1 MGLVPPQGILP
12 DRIVLCISHTIKR
25 MAGKSVA
32 WDIATTAEGAT
43 LRFMDDMS
51 ASPQHAT
58 TAAGK
63 KLRIHGSVARDIG
76 IAIVSG
82 RYKPGE
88 LLHGEIEAS
97 DRLKVSRTAYREALR
112 ILSAKGLVESR
123 PKTGTKVSPRVK
135 WHMLDP
141 DVLQWIFEFEPSDAL
156 LESLF
161 QLRRIV
167 EPEAAALAAMRRTDD
182 HILRMVKALDGM
194 TANTLATEAGRQA
207 DQDFHA
213 ALLEAS
219 GNPFL
224 TTLTSGVGAAVAWTT
239 EFKQRH
245 APLRRDPIP
254 DHRRVFEGV
263 VARNPDA
270 ARAAMTDL
278 VNLAFLD
285 TTGA

>member
-1 MGLVPPQGILP
+1 M
-12 DRIVLCISHTIKR
+12 
-25 MAGKSVA
+25 M
-32 WDIATTAEGAT
+32 
-43 LRFMDDMS
+43 MDDLPTS
-51 ASPQHAT
+51 KSLQPDSS
-58 TAAGK
+58 GK
-63 KLRIHGSVARDIG
+63 RLRIHGLVARDLG
-76 IAIVSG
+76 TAIVSG
-82 RYKPGE
+82 RYRPGE

-97 DRLKVSRTAYREALR
+97 DRLKISRTAYREALR

-141 DVLQWIFEFEPSDAL
+141 DVLQWIFAFEPSDSI

-161 QLRRIV
+161 ELRRVV
-167 EPEAAALAAMRRTDD
+167 EPEAAVLAAQRRSDD
-182 HILRMVKALDGM
+182 HISRMAKALDAM
-194 TANTLATEAGRQA
+194 QKHTLATEAGREA

-224 TTLTSGVGAAVAWTT
+224 ITLTSGVGAAVAWTT
-239 EFKQRH
+239 VFKQRH

-263 VARNPDA
+263 AAGDLEA
-270 ARAAMTDL
+270 ARAAMMDL
-278 VNLAFLD
+278 VDMAFLD
-285 TTGA
+285 TRGSLLAAPTP